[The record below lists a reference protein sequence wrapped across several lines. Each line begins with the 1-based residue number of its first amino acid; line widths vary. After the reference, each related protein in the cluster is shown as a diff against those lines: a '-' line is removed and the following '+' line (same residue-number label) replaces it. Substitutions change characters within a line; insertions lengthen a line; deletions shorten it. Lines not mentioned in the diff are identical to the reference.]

1 MENKKATSIEW
12 FVDQL
17 PTRIINKY
25 LIEIEIAKGKNEEE
39 IKEAYREGRTD
50 QQSGIAKWYNRNAQY
65 YFNQTYKNKNN
76 E

>member
-1 MENKKATSIEW
+1 MKNKNQTSIEW
-12 FVDQL
+12 FVEQL

-39 IKEAYREGRTD
+39 IKEAYREGITD
-50 QQSGIAKWYNRNAQY
+50 QNSGIDKWYSRNAQY
-65 YFNQTYKNKNN
+65 YFNQTYKN